1 MAEATPAMQKRQR
14 SAGALIA
21 RQESQREHRRKRQV
35 RPQPC
40 RRQPHPTPHRDE
52 MMAAAQALEDWAEAE
67 AEL

>member
-14 SAGALIA
+14 SAGALTA

-35 RPQPC
+35 RP
-40 RRQPHPTPHRDE
+40 HPLPIIEMTE
-52 MMAAAQALEDWAEAE
+52 MMAVAQALEDWAEAE

>member
-35 RPQPC
+35 RPQA
-40 RRQPHPTPHRDE
+40 QPHPTPHRDE

>member
-35 RPQPC
+35 RPQPP
-40 RRQPHPTPHRDE
+40 PHPTPLPIEDE

>member
-35 RPQPC
+35 RPPPP
-40 RRQPHPTPHRDE
+40 PHCYLPAAMRAA
-52 MMAAAQALEDWAEAE
+52 MAVAQALEDWAEAE